1 MRVRWMVAAAGVI
14 AVAAIA
20 VVGYMPW
27 RRSSRPQPASSVAT
41 TGAACP
47 ADAKAA
53 KFDFTLKQYGG
64 ADVALSGYK
73 GKVVLLDF
81 WATWCGP
88 CKVEIPIFNDL
99 QRQYGAQGFQALG
112 VSVDDTEDK
121 LKPYVES
128 MKMAYPV
135 LLGLGHEDIQDAYGP
150 ILGIPV
156 TVIISRDGKICA
168 THTGLTDR
176 EEFEREIKALL

>member
-1 MRVRWMVAAAGVI
+1 MRVRWIVAAVG
-14 AVAAIA
+14 AVALAA
-20 VVGYMPW
+20 VAVGFYMPW
-27 RRSSRPQPASSVAT
+27 RQQNRPMPAASS
-41 TGAACP
+41 GAGASCP
-47 ADAKAA
+47 ADAKPAN
-53 KFDFTLKQYGG
+53 FDFTLKQYGG
-64 ADVALSGYK
+64 ADVTLASYK

-88 CKVEIPIFNDL
+88 GKVEIPIFNEL
-99 QRQYGAQGFQALG
+99 QQQYGGKGFQAIG

-128 MKMAYPV
+128 MKMTYPV
-135 LLGLGHEDIQDAYGP
+135 LLGLGHEGIQDAYGP

-156 TVIISRDGKICA
+156 TVIISRDGKVCA

>member
-1 MRVRWMVAAAGVI
+1 MRWVLAAVGAAALA
-14 AVAAIA
+14 AVA
-20 VVGYMPW
+20 VGFYQPW
-27 RRSSRPQPASSVAT
+27 RLQNHPMPSASNGS
-41 TGAACP
+41 GPACP
-47 ADAKAA
+47 SDAKPANLN
-53 KFDFTLKQYGG
+53 FTLKQYGG
-64 ADVALSGYK
+64 GDISLANYK

-88 CKVEIPIFNDL
+88 CKVEIPIFNEL
-99 QRQYGAQGFQALG
+99 QQAYGAQGFQALG

-128 MKMAYPV
+128 MKMTYPV
-135 LLGLGHEDIQDAYGP
+135 LIGLGHEDIQDAYGP

-156 TVIISRDGKICA
+156 TVIISRDGKVCA